1 MVDIKRQRL
10 SRQRAFCNEW
20 TAFLR
25 NCKANNVKMNQ
36 TIGAEKLGIKRSTF
50 SDAINNGPTDAI
62 LLRFYL
68 FTGIHPSR
76 IEPSLS
82 QIKPLGVENSEEQH
96 LISLESLAA

>member
-1 MVDIKRQRL
+1 MPDMKRQRHL
-10 SRQRAFCNEW
+10 RKTAFCNEW

-25 NCKANNVKMNQ
+25 ECRANNIKMNQ
-36 TIGAEKLGIKRSTF
+36 TIGAERLGIKRSTF

-68 FTGIHPSR
+68 FTGVHPSK

-82 QIKPLGVENSEEQH
+82 QIEQVRMKPSEQPRLGSVDA
-96 LISLESLAA
+96 LAA

>member
-1 MVDIKRQRL
+1 MPDIKRQRQL
-10 SRQRAFCNEW
+10 RKTAFCNEW

-25 NCKANNVKMNQ
+25 ECRANNIKMNQ
-36 TIGAEKLGIKRSTF
+36 TIGAERLGIKRSTF

-68 FTGIHPSR
+68 FTGVHPSK

-82 QIKPLGVENSEEQH
+82 QIEQINMKASEQPH
-96 LISLESLAA
+96 LSSVDSLAA

>member
-1 MVDIKRQRL
+1 MDIKRQRQL
-10 SRQRAFCNEW
+10 RQRAFCNEW

-25 NCKANNVKMNQ
+25 QCKANNIKMNQ
-36 TIGAEKLGIKRSTF
+36 TIGAERLGIKRSTF

-68 FTGIHPSR
+68 FTGIHPSS

-82 QIKPLGVENSEEQH
+82 QIEPMYAQSNEHTCLSSVD
-96 LISLESLAA
+96 SLAA

>member
-10 SRQRAFCNEW
+10 SRQVPFCNEW

-25 NCKANNVKMNQ
+25 KCKANNIKMNQ
-36 TIGAEKLGIKRSTF
+36 TICAERLGIKRSTF

-62 LLRFYL
+62 LLRFFL
-68 FTGIHPSR
+68 FTGVHPSK

-82 QIKPLGVENSEEQH
+82 QIEPVQMQTNEQH
-96 LISLESLAA
+96 HLSAVDSLAA

>member
-10 SRQRAFCNEW
+10 ARQRAFCNQW

-25 NCKANNVKMNQ
+25 DCKAKKIKMNQ
-36 TIGAEKLGIKRSTF
+36 TIGAEMLGIKRSTF

-68 FTGIHPSR
+68 FTGIHPSK

-82 QIKPLGVENSEEQH
+82 QIKPLATQHSDAQH
-96 LISLESLAA
+96 LSTVDSLAA

>member
-1 MVDIKRQRL
+1 MDIKRQRQL
-10 SRQRAFCNEW
+10 RQRAFCNEW

-25 NCKANNVKMNQ
+25 QCKANNIKMNQ

-62 LLRFYL
+62 LLRFFL
-68 FTGIHPSR
+68 FTGIHPSK

-82 QIKPLGVENSEEQH
+82 QIEPMYAQANEHTRLSYVD
-96 LISLESLAA
+96 SLAA